1 MVDRSDYKDVSYD
14 ENLIEEIRLSNDL
27 INLAGEY
34 TNLKQ
39 AGKSYKG
46 LCPFHEE
53 KTPSFNVDPDKQ
65 LYYCF
70 GCGVGGNAY
79 NFVMEIEGM
88 TFPEA
93 IKFLADR
100 AGIILPEKKTNKK
113 YKKRKNKK
121 EKLYEIHELVVKFY
135 NYLLTEKEIGKKA
148 YQYLQE
154 RNFTDEI
161 IAKFKLGFAPNR
173 WQAVYNFLSK
183 KGYSDQI
190 IEEAGLILPRKSSG
204 YYDRFRGRV
213 IFSIYDFRGQAI
225 AFGGRI
231 IEDIDQPKYLNSP
244 ETIIYNKSRN
254 LYGLNWA
261 KQSIQQSN
269 QAIIVEGYTDVI
281 RAHQFGIDNV
291 IASLGTSLTKEQAKL
306 LNRYADQIYIA
317 YDSDAAGA
325 EATIRGLDILK
336 QVGLQV
342 KVIELPKGEDPD
354 DFISQ
359 QGKEKFLDLQSKAVS
374 LVDFKLN
381 NIIRG
386 RNLKEIDNKI
396 KVVNNIIK
404 VLAAI
409 NNKIEL
415 DEYIKQVSE
424 EINVSPQILR
434 SELKDY
440 SANKKRRNKS
450 YTAQTNNE
458 LSKNNKAR
466 LKERLNE
473 NKSNYY
479 QKTVEKLIGF
489 MLADAQAIYHVQEEL
504 DKDYFKEDAY
514 QELITSL
521 FDLDLEDNSIDIN
534 QLLQKIESQQAKN
547 ILLRES
553 VTAEDK
559 KYNQAIINDYINRIK
574 EYQIKMKLEEL
585 DQQIKEAEKSG
596 ETEKVSELLQ
606 QYQQL
611 ARGEGK

>member
-1 MVDRSDYKDVSYD
+1 MVDKFDSKDISYD

-27 INLAGEY
+27 INLVGEY

-39 AGKSYKG
+39 AGKSYKA

-70 GCGVGGNAY
+70 GCSAGGNAY
-79 NFVMEIEGM
+79 NFVMETEGM

-93 IKFLADR
+93 IKYLADR

-135 NYLLTEKEIGKKA
+135 NYLLTEKEIGKEA

-281 RAHQFGIDNV
+281 RAHQFGIENV
-291 IASLGTSLTKEQAKL
+291 IASLGTSLTREQAKL
-306 LNRYADQIYIA
+306 LNRYAEQIYIA

-336 QVGLQV
+336 QAGLQV
-342 KVIELPKGEDPD
+342 KVIQLPQGEDPD

-359 QGKEKFLDLQSKAVS
+359 QGKDKFLDLQSKAVS

-381 NIIRG
+381 NIIKG

-396 KVVNNIIK
+396 KVVNNIID

-424 EINVSPQILR
+424 EIKVSPQILR

-440 SANKKRRNKS
+440 SSNKKRRNKS
-450 YTAQTNNE
+450 NTAKTNNK
-458 LSKNNKAR
+458 LSRNNKAR
-466 LKERLNE
+466 LRERLNE

-479 QKTVEKLIGF
+479 QKTVEKLIGV
-489 MLADAQAIYHVQEEL
+489 MLADSQAIYQVKEEL
-504 DKDYFKEDAY
+504 DKDCFRQEAY

-521 FDLDLEDNSIDIN
+521 FNADLADNSIDIN
-534 QLLQKIESQQAKN
+534 QLLQELKSRQAKD
-547 ILLRES
+547 ILLKES
-553 VTAEDK
+553 VRAENK
-559 KYNQAIINDYINRIK
+559 NYNQAIINDYINRIK

-585 DQQIKEAEKSG
+585 DRQIKEAEKSG
-596 ETEKVSELLQ
+596 ETDKAIKLLQ

-611 ARGEGK
+611 TRGEGM